1 VKKKVVKIGHLDV
14 PVEYFRVPGEGKKVR
29 CSSILESMLY
39 LLEKHLEPDVDTFSI
54 LNKIIESSIIMNE
67 HNENYEV
74 AGVLLDIK
82 KMVNED

>member
-1 VKKKVVKIGHLDV
+1 MKKELVKIGQLDV
-14 PVEYFRVPGEGKKVR
+14 PSDYFSLPQDEKEII
-29 CSSILESMLY
+29 CQSIMESMLY
-39 LLEKHLEPDVDTFSI
+39 LLEKHLDPEVDTFAV
-54 LNKIIESSIIMNE
+54 LNKIIDSSIIMNE